1 MIQSL
6 LLTAPPRPNSKYS
19 TFQRH
24 IVVTDGKSRVAFYKQ
39 AFAFLDGAS
48 YVQLYFPFVATSP
61 SLLSANDAGAVSQV
75 GTGSCLFNN
84 DGSPSAVGNLM
95 Y

>member
-1 MIQSL
+1 M
-6 LLTAPPRPNSKYS
+6 LTG
-19 TFQRH
+19 
-24 IVVTDGKSRVAFYKQ
+24 GKSRVAFFKQ
-39 AFAFLDGAS
+39 AFSFLDGAS

-61 SLLSANDAGAVSQV
+61 ALLAANDGGAVSQV